1 MEITT
6 DELTLLCAFRY
17 ALGRRTYIVYHVAN
31 EIIKNKN
38 NLTDTDKYIIIKEI
52 TEAEERDGLGMECD
66 KWEWI
71 RVRDVLSKTLPLG
84 NKTGKIDD

>member
-17 ALGRRTYIVYHVAN
+17 ALGRRTYIVHHVAD

-38 NLTDTDKYIIIKEI
+38 NLTDADKYIIIKEI

-66 KWEWI
+66 KQVWI
-71 RVRDVLSKTLPLG
+71 KVRDVLSKTLPLG